1 LMETSK
7 RLAGV
12 AIAVSSVALVTG
24 CHSTKSSEASLYSE
38 PVGATP
44 STSSQRGS
52 SYAISSQAST
62 STQTTSASAQST
74 GQPQE
79 LKGDISIPL
88 YEEQLAVG
96 TRMVE
101 SGSVRLRKQV
111 TTETVNQP
119 VQIRR
124 ETLVVEREPGSAGSA
139 SSQETASTASTA
151 STAGTAGTFTPFEQG
166 EIVIKLHKEEP
177 VVEKRVIATGRI
189 VAKTATDTEQVTVSR
204 EVRKENIDVEKIGNP
219 QNVTISENVGARSSD
234 AVGGTGTASQQ
245 TKGSETKGTQDQA
258 TDPAKRTPPP
268 QEK

>member
-1 LMETSK
+1 MEMSK

-12 AIAVSSVALVTG
+12 AIAVSSVAVVTG
-24 CHSTKSSEASLYSE
+24 CHSTKSSSSQASLYSE

-44 STSSQRGS
+44 STSSQKGS
-52 SYAISSQAST
+52 SYAIQSDAVTPTPAQAST
-62 STQTTSASAQST
+62 QQST
-74 GQPQE
+74 GQAKE

-88 YEEQLAVG
+88 YEEKLTVG

-101 SGSVRLRKQV
+101 TGSVRLRKQV

-124 ETLVVEREPGSAGSA
+124 ETLVVDREAGTG
-139 SSQETASTASTA
+139 SQETAGTTATP
-151 STAGTAGTFTPFEQG
+151 GTAGTFTPFEQG

-177 VVEKRVIATGRI
+177 VVEKKVISSGRI

-219 QNVTISENVGARSSD
+219 QNVTISGSVGARPSD
-234 AVGGTGTASQQ
+234 AVGGTSTGSQQ
-245 TKGSETKGTQDQA
+245 IKGSETKDKSTNGTQKA
-258 TDPAKRTPPP
+258 TPPAE
-268 QEK
+268 QK

>member
-1 LMETSK
+1 MEMSK

-12 AIAVSSVALVTG
+12 AMAVSSVAVVTG

-38 PVGATP
+38 PVGATAT
-44 STSSQRGS
+44 TSSQRGS
-52 SYAISSQAST
+52 SYAIQSQAST
-62 STQTTSASAQST
+62 STSAQASTQST
-74 GQPQE
+74 GQAQE

-124 ETLVVEREPGSAGSA
+124 ETLVVDREAGTG
-139 SSQETASTASTA
+139 SQETATTATTGT
-151 STAGTAGTFTPFEQG
+151 TAGTAGTAGAFTPFEQG

-219 QNVTISENVGARSSD
+219 QNVTISENVGARASD
-234 AVGGTGTASQQ
+234 AVGGTGTTSGQI
-245 TKGSETKGTQDQA
+245 KGGQTQDKSSPS
-258 TDPAKRTPPP
+258 TDPEKRTPPAEP
-268 QEK
+268 K